1 MGSSPEL
8 TVVSS
13 ISAAAPQG
21 QTGPRARI
29 FLLSPANCGGTRAK
43 QVLSPRAA
51 FALADRLRSSEGAP
65 LGELFAF
72 VSGLYFRGKLAYAS
86 RFGGP
91 DQILVISTNRGLLP
105 VGTLINAADLRA
117 LGTGDISLKDETYR
131 RSLTRDAERLR
142 GDRIV
147 FLGSIATRK
156 YLEVLGHALGARLLV
171 PRAFIGMG
179 DMSRGSI
186 LLEAAR
192 LGQELAYMP
201 ASAFSPAAALVRKGE
216 FGSASA

>member
-1 MGSSPEL
+1 MCAYPFR
-8 TVVSS
+8 
-13 ISAAAPQG
+13 
-21 QTGPRARI
+21 QTGSDT
-29 FLLSPANCGGTRAK
+29 FLLSPAHAGGR
-43 QVLSPRAA
+43 RAA
-51 FALADRLRSSEGAP
+51 ALLDTAANFPLARRLQNEGAP
-65 LGELFAF
+65 LGEVFSF